1 MNKRGFKDR
10 AVIRKRMILALCFIT
25 AVFSIL
31 IIRLSYIMLVKRED
45 YSSRAE
51 EQWTSEVRID
61 ARRGRIL
68 DRNGNELAVSAN
80 VYRIDFD
87 LNSIRQY
94 LKKNSKTTD
103 DIAPLIAEA
112 VGIETIT
119 VKDKLET
126 KLSNGSD
133 AGSATLVRRIEKDIA
148 DKVNEL
154 NIQGVIVS
162 PDTKRYYPEGQF
174 LSHVLGSTNSDG
186 QGLTGVE
193 LQYNEYLSG
202 VPGLR
207 VTELDRNS
215 EALDYTISNFTA
227 PIDGKDVTLTIDKNL
242 QAIAEKV
249 AEKGLV
255 DNKAKSVRILMMN
268 PQNGEILAMVNEPDF
283 DPNNPFSGYE
293 DFIGETDAEKLQR
306 MWRNSLVNDTFEPGS
321 IFKVITMSTAIEEG
335 LVSESDTFNC
345 GGSLQ
350 VGPHT
355 IKCWKRGGHGSQIL
369 PEILQNSCNVGFMK
383 LGEKIGSETLV
394 KYIKKFGFGQVSGV
408 DLPGEARGIIK
419 SADNMNDAD
428 LATISFGQTNTVNAV
443 QYMAAYNA
451 IVNGGTLIQPHIM
464 KSVSHEDSNGN
475 TILDEEFEPKK
486 TENIISESTAA
497 TLRDYLERTVNQG
510 GSNKTYIEGYHI
522 GAKTGTAQKVNP
534 VTGGYESGKYIS
546 SMAAFATIDNP
557 QLTVF
562 ISIDEPSNG
571 AYYAGVVTAPL
582 GKVLLE
588 DVFNYLDSEFS
599 QDENII
605 LKDVVIPELRGLSV
619 SEAKKLLKDE
629 YNLECTVE
637 GDGDTITSMKP
648 YPGYT
653 IKEGSTINLY
663 TDENATYNKDV
674 VMPDVRGYSKESA
687 TKLLDSLNIKYSL
700 QGDGVVINQ
709 SIPSGE
715 LISEGT
721 TVKITLSAE
730 YGDMTFGY
738 DED

>member
-1 MNKRGFKDR
+1 MNKKGFKDR
-10 AVIRKRMILALCFIT
+10 AVMRKRMVLALWFIT
-25 AVFSIL
+25 AVFGLL
-31 IIRLSYIMLVKRED
+31 IVRLSYIMIVKRDD
-45 YSSRAE
+45 YSSRAQ
-51 EQWTSEVRID
+51 EQWTSEVRIE

-80 VYRIDFD
+80 VYRVDFD

-94 LKKNSKTTD
+94 LKKNDKTTD

-112 VGIETIT
+112 TGIETAT

-126 KLSNGSD
+126 KLANGSD
-133 AGSATLVRRIEKDIA
+133 AGSATLVRRVEKDIA

-154 NIQGVIVS
+154 SIQGVIVS
-162 PDTKRYYPEGQF
+162 PDTKRYYPEGEF

-207 VTELDRNS
+207 ISELDRNS
-215 EALDYTISNFTA
+215 EQLDYTISNFTT

-255 DNKAKSVRILMMN
+255 DNRAKRVSILIMN

-283 DPNNPFSGYE
+283 DPNNPFEGYE
-293 DFIGETDAEKLQR
+293 DFVGETDAEKLQK

-335 LVSESDTFNC
+335 LVTESDQFTC
-345 GGSLQ
+345 TGSLQ

-355 IKCWKRGGHGSQIL
+355 IKCWKHGGHGTQIL

-383 LGEKIGSETLV
+383 LGEKIGNEKLV
-394 KYIKKFGFGQVSGV
+394 EYIKKFGFGQVSGV
-408 DLPGEARGIIK
+408 DLPGEARGIVK
-419 SADNMNDAD
+419 SAENMNDAD

-443 QYMAAYNA
+443 QYMTAFNA
-451 IVNGGTLIQPHIM
+451 IVNGGTLIQPHVM
-464 KSVSHEDSNGN
+464 KNISHTDSNGN
-475 TILDEEFEPKK
+475 VVMDEEFEAK
-486 TENIISESTAA
+486 TVENVISESTAA

-510 GSNKTYIEGYHI
+510 GSNKAYIEGYHI

-534 VTGGYESGKYIS
+534 LTGGYESGKYIS
-546 SMAAFATIDNP
+546 SMAGFGTTDNP
-557 QLTVF
+557 QVTVF
-562 ISIDEPSNG
+562 VSIDEPNPTSG
-571 AYYAGVVTAPL
+571 AYYAGVVAAPL
-582 GKVLLE
+582 GKELLE
-588 DVFNYLDSEFS
+588 DIFNYMSEEFS
-599 QDENII
+599 EDENVI
-605 LKDVVIPELRGLSV
+605 LKDIVLPELRGSSV
-619 SEAKKLLKDE
+619 SDAKKILKDL
-629 YNLECTVE
+629 NIECTVE
-637 GDGDTITSMKP
+637 GDGDTITNMQP

-653 IKEGSTINLY
+653 VKEGSTINLY
-663 TDENATYNKDV
+663 TDQNESYNKDI
-674 VMPDVRGYSKESA
+674 VMPDVIGYSKESA
-687 TKLLDSLNIKYSL
+687 IELLNSLGIETTI
-700 QGDGVVINQ
+700 QGDGVVVNQ

-715 LISEGT
+715 LISQGT
-721 TVKITLSAE
+721 VVKITLSAE
-730 YGDMTFGY
+730 YE
-738 DED
+738 ED

>member
-1 MNKRGFKDR
+1 MNKKGFKDR
-10 AVIRKRMILALCFIT
+10 AVMRKRMVLALWFIT
-25 AVFSIL
+25 AVFGLL
-31 IIRLSYIMLVKRED
+31 IVRLSYIMIVKRDD

-51 EQWTSEVRID
+51 EQWTSEVRIE

-80 VYRIDFD
+80 VYRVDFD

-94 LKKNSKTTD
+94 LKKNDKTTD

-112 VGIETIT
+112 TGIETAT

-126 KLSNGSD
+126 KLANGSD
-133 AGSATLVRRIEKDIA
+133 AGSATLVRRVEKDVA

-154 NIQGVIVS
+154 SIQGVIVS
-162 PDTKRYYPEGQF
+162 PDTKRYYPEGDF

-207 VTELDRNS
+207 ISELDRNS
-215 EALDYTISNFTA
+215 EALDYTISNFTT

-255 DNKAKSVRILMMN
+255 DNKAKRVSILIMN

-283 DPNNPFSGYE
+283 DPNNPFEGYE
-293 DFIGETDAEKLQR
+293 DFVGETDAEKLQK

-335 LVSESDTFNC
+335 LVTESDQFTC

-355 IKCWKRGGHGSQIL
+355 IKCWKHGGHGTQIL

-383 LGEKIGSETLV
+383 LGEKIGSEKLV
-394 KYIKKFGFGQVSGV
+394 EYIKKFGFGQVSGV
-408 DLPGEARGIIK
+408 DLPGEARGIVK
-419 SADNMNDAD
+419 SAENMNDAD

-443 QYMAAYNA
+443 QYMTAFNA
-451 IVNGGTLIQPHIM
+451 IVNGGTLIQPHVM
-464 KSVSHEDSNGN
+464 KYISHTDSNGN
-475 TILDEEFEPKK
+475 VVIDEEFEPK
-486 TENIISESTAA
+486 TVENVISESTAA

-510 GSNKTYIEGYHI
+510 GSNKAYIAGYHI

-534 VTGGYESGKYIS
+534 LTGGYESGKYIS
-546 SMAAFATIDNP
+546 SMAGFATTDNP
-557 QLTVF
+557 QITVF
-562 ISIDEPSNG
+562 ITIDEPSNG

-588 DVFNYLDSEFS
+588 DIFNYMNEEFS
-599 QDENII
+599 EDENVI
-605 LKDVVIPELRGLSV
+605 LKDVVLPELRGSSV
-619 SEAKKLLKDE
+619 ADAKKVLKDL
-629 YNLECTVE
+629 NIECTVA
-637 GDGDTITSMKP
+637 GDGDTITNMQP
-648 YPGYT
+648 YPGYAV
-653 IKEGSTINLY
+653 KEGSTINLY
-663 TDENATYNKDV
+663 TDQNESYNKDV

-687 TKLLDSLNIKYSL
+687 IELLNSLGIETTI

-721 TVKITLSAE
+721 VVKITLSAE
-730 YGDMTFGY
+730 YE
-738 DED
+738 ED

>member
-1 MNKRGFKDR
+1 MNKKGFKDR
-10 AVIRKRMILALCFIT
+10 AVMRKRMVLALWFIT
-25 AVFSIL
+25 AVFGLL
-31 IIRLSYIMLVKRED
+31 IVRLSYIMIVKRDD
-45 YSSRAE
+45 YSSRAQ
-51 EQWTSEVRID
+51 EQWTSEVRIE

-80 VYRIDFD
+80 VYRVDFD

-94 LKKNSKTTD
+94 LKKNDKTTD

-112 VGIETIT
+112 TGIETAT

-126 KLSNGSD
+126 KLANGSD
-133 AGSATLVRRIEKDIA
+133 AGSATLVRRVGKDIA

-154 NIQGVIVS
+154 SIQGVIVS
-162 PDTKRYYPEGQF
+162 PDTKRYYPEGEF

-207 VTELDRNS
+207 ISELDRNS
-215 EALDYTISNFTA
+215 EQLDYTISNFTT

-255 DNKAKSVRILMMN
+255 DNRAKRVSILIMN

-283 DPNNPFSGYE
+283 DPNNPFEGYE
-293 DFIGETDAEKLQR
+293 DFVGETDAEKLQK

-335 LVSESDTFNC
+335 LVTESDQFTC
-345 GGSLQ
+345 TGSLQ

-355 IKCWKRGGHGSQIL
+355 IKCWKHGGHGTQIL

-383 LGEKIGSETLV
+383 LGEKIGNEKLV
-394 KYIKKFGFGQVSGV
+394 EYIKKFGFGQVSGV
-408 DLPGEARGIIK
+408 DLPGEARGIVK
-419 SADNMNDAD
+419 SAENMNDAD

-443 QYMAAYNA
+443 QYMTAFNA
-451 IVNGGTLIQPHIM
+451 IVNGGTLIQPHVM
-464 KSVSHEDSNGN
+464 KNISHTDSNGN
-475 TILDEEFEPKK
+475 VVMDEEFEAK
-486 TENIISESTAA
+486 TVENVISESTAA

-510 GSNKTYIEGYHI
+510 GSNKAYIEGYHI

-534 VTGGYESGKYIS
+534 LTGGYESGKYIS
-546 SMAAFATIDNP
+546 SMAGFGTTDNP
-557 QLTVF
+557 QVTVF
-562 ISIDEPSNG
+562 VSIDEPNPTSG
-571 AYYAGVVTAPL
+571 AYYAGVVAAPL
-582 GKVLLE
+582 GKELLE
-588 DVFNYLDSEFS
+588 DIFNYMSEEFS
-599 QDENII
+599 EDENVI
-605 LKDVVIPELRGLSV
+605 LKDIVLPELRGSSV
-619 SEAKKLLKDE
+619 SDAKKILKDL
-629 YNLECTVE
+629 NIECTVE
-637 GDGDTITSMKP
+637 GDGDTITNMQP

-653 IKEGSTINLY
+653 VKQGSTINLY
-663 TDENATYNKDV
+663 TDQNESYNKDI
-674 VMPDVRGYSKESA
+674 VMPDVIGYSKESA
-687 TKLLDSLNIKYSL
+687 IELLNSLGIETTI
-700 QGDGVVINQ
+700 QGDGVVVNQ

-715 LISEGT
+715 LISQGT
-721 TVKITLSAE
+721 VVKITLSAE
-730 YGDMTFGY
+730 YE
-738 DED
+738 ED

>member
-1 MNKRGFKDR
+1 MNKKGFKDR
-10 AVIRKRMILALCFIT
+10 AVMRKRMVLALWFIT
-25 AVFSIL
+25 AVFALL
-31 IIRLSYIMLVKRED
+31 IIRLSYIMLVKRDE

-51 EQWTSEVRID
+51 DQWTSEVRID

-68 DRNGNELAVSAN
+68 DRNGNELAISAN

-94 LKKNSKTTD
+94 LKKNEKTTD

-112 VGIETIT
+112 VDMDISK

-126 KLSNGSD
+126 KLANGKD
-133 AGSATLVRRIEKDIA
+133 AGSATLMRRIAKNLA
-148 DKVNEL
+148 DKVKEL

-162 PDTKRYYPEGQF
+162 PDTQRYYPEGQF

-207 VTELDRNS
+207 ITELDRNS
-215 EALDYTISNFTA
+215 EALNYTISNFTA

-255 DNKAKSVRILMMN
+255 DNKAKRVSILVMN
-268 PQNGEILAMVNEPDF
+268 PQNGEVLAMVNEPDF
-283 DPNNPFSGYE
+283 DPNNPFDGYE
-293 DFIGETDAEKLQR
+293 DFIGETDAEKLQK

-321 IFKVITMSTAIEEG
+321 IFKVVTMSTAIEEG
-335 LVSESDTFNC
+335 LVSESDTFDC

-355 IKCWKRGGHGSQIL
+355 IHCWKRSGHGSQIL

-383 LGEKIGSETLV
+383 LGEKIGAEKLV
-394 KYIKKFGFGQVSGV
+394 EYIKKFGFGQVSGI

-419 SADNMNDAD
+419 SAKNMNDAD

-443 QYMAAYNA
+443 QFMTAYNA
-451 IVNGGTLIQPHIM
+451 IINGGTLIKPHVM
-464 KSVSHEDSNGN
+464 KSISHVDSNGN
-475 TILDEEFEPKK
+475 TVIDEDFEPEIK
-486 TENIISESTAA
+486 ENVISEETAA

-510 GSNKTYIEGYHI
+510 GSNKVYTEGYHI

-534 VTGGYESGKYIS
+534 LTGSYESGKYIS
-546 SMAAFATIDNP
+546 SMAGFATVEDP
-557 QLTVF
+557 QITIF

-571 AYYAGVVTAPL
+571 AYYAGVVAAPL
-582 GKVLLE
+582 GKILLE
-588 DVFNYLDSEFS
+588 DIFNYLDSEFS
-599 QDENII
+599 QDENLI
-605 LKDVVIPELRGLSV
+605 LKDIVIPELRGLSV
-619 SEAKKLLKDE
+619 SEVKSLLKE
-629 YNLECTVE
+629 YNLECTIE
-637 GDGDTITSMKP
+637 GEGETITNMQP

-663 TDENATYNKDV
+663 TNENETYNKDV
-674 VMPDVRGYSKESA
+674 IMPDVRGHSKESA
-687 TKLLDSLNIKYSL
+687 VELLDSLGIKYTL

-709 SIPSGE
+709 NIPSGE
-715 LISEGT
+715 LVSEGT
-721 TVKITLSAE
+721 TVKLTLSAE
-730 YGDMTFGY
+730 YGD
-738 DED
+738 

>member
-1 MNKRGFKDR
+1 MNKKGFKDR
-10 AVIRKRMILALCFIT
+10 AVMRKRMVLALWFIT
-25 AVFSIL
+25 AVFGLL
-31 IIRLSYIMLVKRED
+31 IVRLSYIMIVKRDD

-51 EQWTSEVRID
+51 EQWTSEVRIE

-80 VYRIDFD
+80 VYRVDFD

-94 LKKNSKTTD
+94 LKKNDKTTD

-112 VGIETIT
+112 TGIETAT

-126 KLSNGSD
+126 KLANGSD
-133 AGSATLVRRIEKDIA
+133 AGSATLVRRVEKDVA

-154 NIQGVIVS
+154 SIQGVIVS
-162 PDTKRYYPEGQF
+162 PDTKRYYPEGDF

-207 VTELDRNS
+207 ISELDRNS
-215 EALDYTISNFTA
+215 EALDYTISNFTT

-255 DNKAKSVRILMMN
+255 DNKAKRVSILIMN

-283 DPNNPFSGYE
+283 DPNNPFEGYE
-293 DFIGETDAEKLQR
+293 DFVGETDAEKLQK

-335 LVSESDTFNC
+335 LVTESDQFTC

-355 IKCWKRGGHGSQIL
+355 IKCWKHGGHGTQIL

-383 LGEKIGSETLV
+383 LGEKIGSEKLV
-394 KYIKKFGFGQVSGV
+394 EYIKKFGFGQVSGV
-408 DLPGEARGIIK
+408 DLPGEARGIVK
-419 SADNMNDAD
+419 SAENMNDAD
-428 LATISFGQTNTVNAV
+428 LATISFGQTNTVNSV
-443 QYMAAYNA
+443 QYMTAFNA
-451 IVNGGTLIQPHIM
+451 IVNGGTLIQPHVM
-464 KSVSHEDSNGN
+464 KYISHTDSNGN
-475 TILDEEFEPKK
+475 VVIDEEFEPK
-486 TENIISESTAA
+486 TVENVISESTAA

-510 GSNKTYIEGYHI
+510 GSNKAYIAGYHI

-534 VTGGYESGKYIS
+534 LTGGYESGKYIS
-546 SMAAFATIDNP
+546 SMAGFATTDNP
-557 QLTVF
+557 QITVF
-562 ISIDEPSNG
+562 ITIDEPSNG

-588 DVFNYLDSEFS
+588 DIFNYMNEEFS
-599 QDENII
+599 EDENVI
-605 LKDVVIPELRGLSV
+605 LKDVVLPELRGSSV
-619 SEAKKLLKDE
+619 ADAKKVLKD
-629 YNLECTVE
+629 LKIECTVE
-637 GDGDTITSMKP
+637 GDGDTITNMQP
-648 YPGYT
+648 YPGYAV
-653 IKEGSTINLY
+653 KEGSTINLY
-663 TDENATYNKDV
+663 TDQNESYNKDV

-687 TKLLDSLNIKYSL
+687 IELLNSLGIETTI

-721 TVKITLSAE
+721 VVKITLSAE
-730 YGDMTFGY
+730 YE
-738 DED
+738 ED